1 MRKINGYK
9 LPPEVLE
16 SWRDKFIPENEILFF
31 REESGYIPSEK
42 YLPEKSQSFSLDE
55 RTSFTTWAVS
65 REARYFVKI
74 NAKDF
79 RKLNEGQQKKAIK
92 EQRLLQR
99 GMTYTEKE
107 LIQLLNGI
115 THADEVLKVLEPS
128 TFVDEA
134 GEEKVYMLQ
143 YYHWNSLSSQVQTK
157 FLLNYAELW
166 TDEQAAFENLDE
178 RTQQELKEEYHSL
191 SSFIDFF
198 PSKNGPNCL
207 SAAAAGFTADIKI
220 IEDWMKPDRFHSL
233 LNHYGYTPIDKAATQ
248 KGDVLV
254 WRDEHQRTMHACF
267 LLNDQY
273 SFNKHGQTMFNPWQV
288 LPVEEVMNV
297 WNRGGFSMQLHRK
310 EQDKNKNPRTRQ
322 CWKQTDC
329 RHRWYKYR

>member
-1 MRKINGYK
+1 MKEVNGYK
-9 LPPEVLE
+9 LPLEVLD
-16 SWRDKFIPENEILFF
+16 SWKEKFVPKNEILFF
-31 REESGYIPSEK
+31 REAPDFLPSEK
-42 YLPEKSQSFSLDE
+42 YLPETSQSFSLDE

-65 REARYFVKI
+65 REARYFAKI
-74 NAKDF
+74 NTENIL
-79 RKLNEGQQKKAIK
+79 KLNEGQRKKAIK

-99 GMTYTEKE
+99 GMTFTEKE
-107 LIQLLNGI
+107 VIQLLDGVNYPQ
-115 THADEVLKVLEPS
+115 EVLKVLEPS
-128 TFVDEA
+128 SFVDEA

-143 YYHWNSLSSQVQTK
+143 HYHWNSLSSQVQTQ

-166 TDEQAAFENLDE
+166 TDEKADFENLDD
-178 RTQQELKEEYHSL
+178 RIQHDLKEEYHSL
-191 SSFIDFF
+191 SSFIDTF

-233 LNHYGYTPIDKAATQ
+233 LNHYGYTPIDNAAPQ

-297 WNRGGFSMQLHRK
+297 WNSGGFSMQLHRK
-310 EQDKNKNPRTRQ
+310 EQD
-322 CWKQTDC
+322 
-329 RHRWYKYR
+329 